1 MVPLPM
7 YINMSVQEKI
17 RNHPKWSDLVE
28 LVKKLSYLKG
38 NDDEFTLASGRTSS
52 HFFDM
57 KPLMMDPRGATLL
70 AEIMEVY
77 LDELEPDFVGGL
89 ELGAVPLTA
98 IAITG
103 NANSQKGSKRKGFMV
118 RKEPKGRGG
127 RKTSNPP
134 GIEGYSLEKGGGI
147 VVLEDVTTTGGSAI
161 KAVKMITSETKCN
174 VLGVLA
180 ILDREEGG
188 KQAFSDAGIPF
199 ESLLKLSD
207 IAE

>member
-1 MVPLPM
+1 MN
-7 YINMSVQEKI
+7 INMSVSEKI
-17 RNHPKWSDLVE
+17 RNHQSWPRLVE
-28 LVKKLSYLKG
+28 MVKKVSYLEG
-38 NDDEFTLASGRTSS
+38 SENEFTLASGRKSR

-57 KPLMMDPRGATLL
+57 KPLMMDPEGSTLL
-70 AEIMEVY
+70 AELMEIY
-77 LDELEPDFVGGL
+77 LDDLEPDFVGGL

-103 NANSQKGSKRKGFMV
+103 NAKSKKGSKRKGFMV

-134 GIEGYSLEKGGGI
+134 GIEGTSLADGGKI

-161 KAVKMITSETKCN
+161 KAVKMIKSETNCDI
-174 VLGVLA
+174 LGVLA

-188 KQAFSDAGIPF
+188 KEAFNNAGIPF
-199 ESLLKLSD
+199 ESLLNLSD
-207 IAE
+207 IAG

>member
-1 MVPLPM
+1 MH
-7 YINMSVQEKI
+7 INMNVSEKI
-17 RNHPKWSDLVE
+17 RNHRSWSKLVE
-28 LVKKLSYLKG
+28 IVKKLSYLKG
-38 NDDEFTLASGRTSS
+38 KDDEFTLASGRKSS

-57 KPLMMDPRGATLL
+57 KPLMMDPEGAILL
-70 AEIMEVY
+70 AELMEIY

-103 NANSQKGSKRKGFMV
+103 NANSTKGSKRKGFMV

-134 GIEGYSLEKGGGI
+134 GIEGSSLANGGTI

-161 KAVKMITSETKCN
+161 KAVKMINSETNCK

-188 KQAFSDAGIPF
+188 KQAFNNAGIPF

-207 IAE
+207 IAG

>member
-1 MVPLPM
+1 MN
-7 YINMSVQEKI
+7 INMSVSEKI
-17 RNHPKWSDLVE
+17 RNHQSWPRLVE
-28 LVKKLSYLKG
+28 MVKKVSYLEG
-38 NDDEFTLASGRTSS
+38 SENEFTLASGRKSR

-57 KPLMMDPRGATLL
+57 KPLMMDPEGSTLL
-70 AEIMEVY
+70 AELMEIY
-77 LDELEPDFVGGL
+77 LDDLEPDFVGGL

-103 NANSQKGSKRKGFMV
+103 NAKSTKGSNRKGFMV

-134 GIEGYSLEKGGGI
+134 GIEGTSLAEGGKI

-161 KAVKMITSETKCN
+161 KAVKMIKSETNCEI
-174 VLGVLA
+174 LGVLA

-188 KQAFSDAGIPF
+188 KEAFNDAGIPF
-199 ESLLKLSD
+199 ESLLNLSD
-207 IAE
+207 IAG

>member
-1 MVPLPM
+1 MN
-7 YINMSVQEKI
+7 INMSVSEKI
-17 RNHPKWSDLVE
+17 RNHQSWPRLVE
-28 LVKKLSYLKG
+28 MVKKVSYLEG
-38 NDDEFTLASGRTSS
+38 SENEFTLASGRKSR

-57 KPLMMDPRGATLL
+57 KPLMMDPEGSTLL
-70 AEIMEVY
+70 AELMEIY
-77 LDELEPDFVGGL
+77 LDDLEPDFVGGL

-103 NANSQKGSKRKGFMV
+103 NAKSKKGSKRKGFMV

-134 GIEGYSLEKGGGI
+134 GIEGASLADGGKI

-161 KAVKMITSETKCN
+161 KAVKMIKSKTNCDI
-174 VLGVLA
+174 LGVLA

-188 KQAFSDAGIPF
+188 KEAFNDAGIPF
-199 ESLLKLSD
+199 ESLLNLSD
-207 IAE
+207 IAG

>member
-1 MVPLPM
+1 MN
-7 YINMSVQEKI
+7 INMSVSEKI
-17 RNHPKWSDLVE
+17 RNHQSWHRLVE
-28 LVKKLSYLKG
+28 MVKKVSYLEG
-38 NDDEFTLASGRTSS
+38 SENEFTLASGRKSR

-57 KPLMMDPRGATLL
+57 KPLMMDPEGSTLL
-70 AEIMEVY
+70 AELMEIY
-77 LDELEPDFVGGL
+77 LDDLEPDFVGGL

-103 NANSQKGSKRKGFMV
+103 NAKSTKGSKRKGFMV

-134 GIEGYSLEKGGGI
+134 GIEGTSLAEGGKI

-161 KAVKMITSETKCN
+161 KAVKMIKSETNCEI
-174 VLGVLA
+174 LGVLA

-188 KQAFSDAGIPF
+188 KEAFNDAGIPF
-199 ESLLKLSD
+199 ESLLNLSD
-207 IAE
+207 IAG

>member
-1 MVPLPM
+1 MN
-7 YINMSVQEKI
+7 INMSVSEKI
-17 RNHPKWSDLVE
+17 RNHQSWPRLVQM
-28 LVKKLSYLKG
+28 VKKVSYLEG
-38 NDDEFTLASGRTSS
+38 SENEFTLASGRKSR

-57 KPLMMDPRGATLL
+57 KPLMMDPEGSTLL
-70 AEIMEVY
+70 AELMEIY
-77 LDELEPDFVGGL
+77 LDDLEPDFVGGL

-103 NANSQKGSKRKGFMV
+103 NAKSKKGSKRKGFMV

-134 GIEGYSLEKGGGI
+134 GIEGTSLANGGKI

-161 KAVKMITSETKCN
+161 KAVKMIKSETNCDI
-174 VLGVLA
+174 LGVLA

-188 KQAFSDAGIPF
+188 KEAFNDAGIPF
-199 ESLLKLSD
+199 ESLLNLSD
-207 IAE
+207 IAG

>member
-1 MVPLPM
+1 M